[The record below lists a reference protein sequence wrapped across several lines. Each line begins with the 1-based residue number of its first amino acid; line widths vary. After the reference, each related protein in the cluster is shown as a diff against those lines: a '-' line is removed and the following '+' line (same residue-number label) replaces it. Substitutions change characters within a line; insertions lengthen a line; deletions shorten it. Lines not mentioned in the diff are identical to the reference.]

1 LRELVVEAGVAGN
14 VEAMDVEALRD
25 ALRTWIVSG
34 DATQRGADGFVE
46 DGVEAKIADLD
57 MKTATIGDL
66 KAWVLVMNGHATHV
80 SADQMRH
87 VVLREAIR
95 SQKELD
101 AMECVACSVHFRS
114 SISMT
119 TVALL

>member
-1 LRELVVEAGVAGN
+1 MVEAGVAGD
-14 VEAMDVEALRD
+14 VAAMDVEALRV

-34 DATQRGADGFVE
+34 DATQRGA

-119 TVALL
+119 TFALL